1 MTSEPTPGNENLMAI
16 RVALAAL
23 AISLI
28 VGWLAIFRPALFQ
41 PATATQPVAETQPA
55 AVTEPVA
62 ATEPAAAAPQ
72 ALDQQALDQNL
83 ALAARR
89 IGEAPIEAAH
99 ATNAPHVAP
108 DPALVPPPIT
118 RTEPTTVNITLTARE
133 LTAEIA
139 DGTTY
144 DFWTFDGTVP
154 GPFLRAMVGDTIE
167 VTLVNPPENKVGH
180 NIDLHAVNGPGGG
193 AAVTNVAPG
202 ETKTFTFKALNP
214 GVYIYHCAFQPPM
227 HHIAQGMYGGIL
239 IEPEGGLPAV
249 DREFYVV
256 QGEWYTTG
264 ALGAQGHQLFSHD
277 KAMAEQPE
285 YFTFNGHTAALT
297 QLYPMTANVG
307 ESVRLYFGVGGPN
320 VGSNFHIIG
329 EVFDKVFT
337 GDPQTFIANEE
348 SWYVP
353 PGSMAAFEFKL
364 DVPGQ
369 YLLVDHALYRVNKGA
384 AGVLTVEGAHDP
396 EIYAPAAPGASH

>member
-1 MTSEPTPGNENLMAI
+1 
-16 RVALAAL
+16 
-23 AISLI
+23 
-28 VGWLAIFRPALFQ
+28 
-41 PATATQPVAETQPA
+41 
-55 AVTEPVA
+55 
-62 ATEPAAAAPQ
+62 
-72 ALDQQALDQNL
+72 
-83 ALAARR
+83 
-89 IGEAPIEAAH
+89 
-99 ATNAPHVAP
+99 
-108 DPALVPPPIT
+108 VPPPLT
-118 RTEPTTVNITLTARE
+118 RTEPTTVSVTLTIKE

-154 GPFLRAMVGDTIE
+154 GPLLRAMVGDTVE
-167 VTLVNPPENKVGH
+167 LTLVNPPENKVSH

-202 ETKTFTFKALNP
+202 ETKTFTFQALNP
-214 GVYIYHCAFQPPM
+214 GVYIYHCAFPPPM

-239 IEPEGGLPAV
+239 IEPQGGLPPV
-249 DREFYVV
+249 DREFYAV

-264 ALGAQGHQLFSHD
+264 ALGAQGHQLFSND

-297 QLYPMTANVG
+297 QLYTMTANVG
-307 ESVRLYFGVGGPN
+307 ETVRLYFGVGGPN

-329 EVFDKVFT
+329 EIFDKVFT
-337 GDPQTFIANEE
+337 GDPQTFIASEE

-364 DVPGQ
+364 DEPGQ
-369 YLLVDHALYRVNKGA
+369 YLLVDHALYRVAKGA
-384 AGVLTVEGAHDP
+384 VGVLTVHGDHNPAL
-396 EIYAPAAPGASH
+396 YAPPAAPGASH